1 MTQNLAFRAVEK
13 ATVKLPEKGG
23 QGVLV
28 TGGVIMT
35 AAHCI
40 DCTCDGS
47 MVLGD
52 YFIIEI
58 ETTSQNLKVQPLAVE
73 PISDIAILGSLDDQ
87 VFPEE
92 DDKFMEFCRVTD
104 PVPLYLKEFR
114 PKQKMGIHIY
124 THEGTWVAGTVTAMK
139 KDANKLC
146 LEADDIIKGG
156 TSGGPIVND
165 SGELVAVASLV
176 SESNG
181 DTKSSGMVPCPYLA
195 LPLWISHEYFGLS
208 MCP

>member
-1 MTQNLAFRAVEK
+1 MEENLAFTTVER

-73 PISDIAILGSLDDQ
+73 PISDIAILGSLDGQ

-92 DDKFMEFCRVTD
+92 DDKFMEFCRATD
-104 PVPLYLKEFR
+104 PVPLDLKEFR

-124 THEGTWVAGTVTAMK
+124 THEGTWVAGTVMAMK
-139 KDANKLC
+139 KDANILY

-165 SGELVAVASLV
+165 SGELVAVASMV
-176 SESNG
+176 SESEG
-181 DTKSSGMVPCPYLA
+181 DTKSSGMVPRPHLA
-195 LPLWISHEYFGLS
+195 LPFWVLHEYFGLNLRL
-208 MCP
+208 